1 MFTAGVDYKTTRQ
14 DVMLTSG
21 QGSKVEISIQ
31 IIDDDITESTES
43 FSGHL
48 MILSSSRTVSVSS
61 IRAEV
66 MIKDNDSKEFC
77 CYLSS

>member
-48 MILSSSRTVSVSS
+48 MLLSSSRNVSVSS

-66 MIKDNDSKEFC
+66 VIKDNDSEEFC
-77 CYLSS
+77 FYSSS